1 MNSDEWSIADD
12 PGQKPLT
19 PGTQIGAYRIELQ
32 LGEGGMGTVYRAL
45 DTKLNRPVAIKVLS
59 DELADAAARRRFQR
73 EAQMASS
80 LNHPHILTVHDTGEF
95 EGRQYIVTE
104 FVDGGT
110 LRDWAHREKP
120 GWRQIVELLTGVADG
135 LAAAH
140 AAGIL
145 HRDIKPANI
154 LVARNGYAK
163 LADFGLAKL
172 YERSTPSEAT
182 QTMGETRPGVVVG
195 SVAYMSPEQASG
207 KPLDAR
213 SDVFSFGIVLYELLV
228 GKRPFW
234 GRSDLEVL
242 QTIIHGSYPPLPEDL
257 PSGPRAMV
265 EKALESDPAERYQT
279 MRDLVVDLRRLVR
292 QKADSSAAKAVPAV
306 TRRSWLWGGAAAL
319 LPVAGAAIWL
329 LRRGTSEWQNPLG
342 NATFTPF
349 TNFEGMETQA
359 AISPDGKLVAFI
371 ADKDGPLDVFLSP
384 VGSGRFVNLTQ
395 GKEDIVIGAVRE
407 IGFSAD
413 GNEIWL
419 GGPQTAGNRVL
430 ANRGRPTRMLSIV
443 GGTPRDFIRAV
454 AMAWSPDGKRM
465 VYHGGTDGDPVF
477 VADAKGANAKQ
488 IYVGAGPDVHCHYPV
503 WSSDGKWIY
512 FVSGYATANQFDI
525 YRISP
530 DDGKPPERLTH
541 HDAWIADP
549 APLGADTLI
558 YVTRAEDG
566 TGPWL
571 YALDVEKKITHR
583 VGDGITHYTSLS
595 ATLDGQRIAV
605 SAGSQ
610 RASLWSVPI
619 LDRVATESDVTR
631 IALPSER
638 ALAPRYGGETL
649 YYLSSVGGN
658 DGLWSSRNGKSVEVW
673 RGADGMLLEPAA
685 ISPDGSRIVVLLR
698 RQGKVRL
705 YMMNNKGSGLQPLA
719 EMLDARGAPC
729 WSPDGKWIAVGGND
743 GKKSGLFIVPAEGGE
758 FKRLTDTVSSNPV
771 WSPDGTAIVY
781 VGPVVGRVQPLQAIT
796 PEGKPVELPNLD
808 MRYEGVRYRF
818 LPKSN
823 VLIYMQ
829 SVLPSQDFWMLDL
842 ATKKP
847 PRQLTGF
854 KDSAAMQTFDIT
866 PDGKHI
872 VFDRLRDNSDIVLID
887 LPPRTPKP

>member
-1 MNSDEWSIADD
+1 MSSDEWSIADD
-12 PGQKPLT
+12 PGQKPLAS
-19 PGTQIGAYRIELQ
+19 GTQIGSYRIEAQ

-45 DTKLNRPVAIKVLS
+45 DTKLNRPVAVKVLS

-110 LRDWAHREKP
+110 LKDWAQREKP
-120 GWRQIVELLTGVADG
+120 GWRQIVDLITGVADG

-140 AAGIL
+140 VAGIL

-154 LVARNGYAK
+154 LVAKNGYAK

-172 YERSTPSEAT
+172 YEPSTPSDAT
-182 QTMGETRPGVVVG
+182 QTIGETRPGVIVG

-213 SDVFSFGIVLYELLV
+213 SDIFSFGIVLYELLV
-228 GKRPFW
+228 GRRPFS

-242 QTIIHGSYPPLPEDL
+242 QTIIHGSFPPLPEDL
-257 PSGPRAMV
+257 PMGVRSIV
-265 EKALESDPAERYQT
+265 EKALENDPAERYQT
-279 MRDLVVDLRRLVR
+279 MRDMVVDLRRLVR
-292 QKADSSAAKAVPAV
+292 QKTDSSAARAVPTV

-319 LPVAGAAIWL
+319 VPVAGAAIWL
-329 LRRGTSEWQNPLG
+329 LRRGTPEWRNPLS

-407 IGFSAD
+407 IGFFAD

-419 GGPQTAGNRVL
+419 AGPQAPGNRVL
-430 ANRGRPTRMLSIV
+430 PLASRGRPTRMLSIV
-443 GGTPRDFIRAV
+443 GGAPRDFINAV

-465 VYHGGTDGDPVF
+465 VYHGGTAGDPVF
-477 VADAKGANAKQ
+477 VADAKGASAKQ

-503 WSSDGKWIY
+503 WSPDGEWIY
-512 FVSGYATANQFDI
+512 FVSGTATANQFDI

-541 HDAWIADP
+541 HEAWVADP

-558 YVTRAEDG
+558 YVARAEDG

-571 YALDVEKKITHR
+571 YALDVERKITHR
-583 VGDGITHYTSLS
+583 VGDGITHYTSVS
-595 ATLDGQRIAV
+595 ASLDGRRIAV
-605 SAGSQ
+605 SVGSQ
-610 RASLWSVPI
+610 RANLWSVPI
-619 LDRVATESDVTR
+619 LDRVAAEGDVTR
-631 IALPSER
+631 IALAPER

-649 YYLSSVGGN
+649 YYLSSLGGN
-658 DGLWSSRNGKSVEVW
+658 DGLWSSRNGKPVEVW

-705 YMMNNKGSGLQPLA
+705 YMMNDKGSGLQPLA
-719 EMLDARGAPC
+719 EMLDVRGAPC
-729 WSPDGKWIAVGGND
+729 WSPDGKWIAAGGND
-743 GKKSGLFIVPAEGGE
+743 GKKPGLFIVPAEGGE
-758 FKRLTDTVSSNPV
+758 ARRLTDVVSSNPA
-771 WSPDGTAIVY
+771 WSPDGTTIVY
-781 VGPVVGRVQPLQAIT
+781 VGPVVGRVQTLQAVT
-796 PEGKPVELPNLD
+796 PEGKPVELPNLA
-808 MRYEGVRYRF
+808 MRYEGVR
-818 LPKSN
+818 
-823 VLIYMQ
+823 
-829 SVLPSQDFWMLDL
+829 
-842 ATKKP
+842 
-847 PRQLTGF
+847 
-854 KDSAAMQTFDIT
+854 
-866 PDGKHI
+866 
-872 VFDRLRDNSDIVLID
+872 
-887 LPPRTPKP
+887 